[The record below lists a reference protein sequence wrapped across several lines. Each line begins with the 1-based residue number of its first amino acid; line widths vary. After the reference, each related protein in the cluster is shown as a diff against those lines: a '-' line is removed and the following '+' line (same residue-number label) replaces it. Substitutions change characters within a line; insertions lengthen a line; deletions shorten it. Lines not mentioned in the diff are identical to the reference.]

1 MPAEE
6 CSPAIVLRTRDYSE
20 SDRIVTLL
28 TLDAGKLG
36 GIAKGAKQSRRRF
49 ERKLEVFSHVMVYF
63 KRRPHGELVFITR
76 AEAGEL
82 APLELTDDIGKIAIG
97 SYMVELADALSREE
111 AESAGAYRLLAASL
125 AAAARHGASRALRQA
140 FELALLRWA
149 GYQLEFQRC
158 QICARPP
165 ADNATSF
172 VFIPSHGGIVCQ
184 HCRAGEADTY
194 VGLSAASVAALAQL
208 NSISIETAPDAQ
220 CAGRDAEAALTR
232 FMATILERKLRSLDF
247 LHRFT

>member
-28 TLDAGKLG
+28 TLEAGKLG

-63 KRRPHGELVFITR
+63 RRRPHGELVFITK

-82 APLELTDDIGKIAIG
+82 QPFDLTDDIGKIALG
-97 SYMVELADALSREE
+97 SYIVELADAMSREE
-111 AESAGAYRLLAASL
+111 ADSAGAYRLVAASL
-125 AAAARHGASRALRQA
+125 GTIARNGASRALRQA
-140 FELALLRWA
+140 FELHLLRWA
-149 GYQLEFQRC
+149 GYQLEFRC
-158 QICARPP
+158 CQVCGRPP
-165 ADNATSF
+165 AENATSF

-184 HCRAGEADTY
+184 HCRAGVSDSFIGLTANS
-194 VGLSAASVAALAQL
+194 VGAMAQL
-208 NSISIETAPDAQ
+208 GSVPLDQASSAEA
-220 CAGRDAEAALTR
+220 AGRDAEAALAR
-232 FMATILERKLRSLDF
+232 FMATVLDRKLRSVEF
-247 LHRFT
+247 LHRFV